1 MQNQEAF
8 QMMLD
13 HHEALL
19 EGAASRVLI
28 LNSSAESGD
37 GFASAMAGVV
47 SYFATEIIPHAIAEE
62 ATIYRVGHEIE
73 SLSLTIDDLVKEH
86 KQIIG
91 FVNELAVVS
100 DPKEAASISSTLL
113 SVFQN
118 HVAVENGD
126 ILSSLVNNADIS
138 LGSLLEEMH
147 GALASLN
154 ASDSPNNENS
164 SLTESLCDLIIE
176 ATKELQKAGSPDKA
190 CTIAASAWSTINK
203 QDPKLANRLNTHLHR
218 LVAAIN
224 RQQVELGATK
234 RKFDA
239 SNDIELDVRPLVPA
253 KRHSL
258 IFETFHNLETGSA
271 FILINDHDPKP
282 LKYQFEAEHSG
293 EFTWDDI
300 ELGPKVWKVRISR
313 I

>member
-19 EGAASRVLI
+19 EGATSRVLI
-28 LNSSAESGD
+28 LNTSAESGS

-62 ATIYRVGHEIE
+62 ATIYRAGHEING
-73 SLSLTIDDLVKEH
+73 LSSTIDGLIKEH

-113 SVFQN
+113 SVFEN
-118 HVAVENGD
+118 HVAVENGE
-126 ILSSLVNNADIS
+126 ILSTLVNQADIS

-147 GALASLN
+147 SELALANDGGS
-154 ASDSPNNENS
+154 SESESS
-164 SLTESLCDLIIE
+164 SLAESLCDLIIE
-176 ATKELQKAGSPDKA
+176 ATKVLQKAGSPDKA
-190 CTIAASAWSTINK
+190 CTITASAWSTINK
-203 QDPKLANRLNTHLHR
+203 EDPKLANRLNNHLHR

-234 RKFDA
+234 RKFDT

-258 IFETFHNLETGSA
+258 IFETFHNLEVGSA

-282 LKYQFEAEHSG
+282 LRYQFEAEHPG

-300 ELGPKVWKVRISR
+300 ELGPKVWKIRISR